1 MRGLGRVMGLFGV
14 LLVVLTAWLGRTVPR
29 GESVCPMPAV
39 IERADDTLVTLWP
52 DDTVTPFLSNS
63 SEYRILGWYEP
74 EQSLLL
80 QRYTELHR
88 IYRVGAE
95 GRRPQVWLETDEAEL
110 TLITT
115 TPYLYYMTF
124 NRPLG
129 TYTLYRAEADGSHP
143 QRIAGSETL
152 RNQYW
157 VANDGSGVL
166 FKGGWEV
173 RRANPL
179 DYNDDLYYLDT
190 AAGTVRLAYASPDD
204 DYVATWGPA
213 ARSMLVVSQT
223 TGGDAWTWVDLQTGA
238 TRAADFSAA
247 MSVYPASSSD
257 DYRNVLF
264 LESPWQRFWRF
275 DWEDMT
281 LQPLDIFSFPRPL
294 PAAAPDGTLYN
305 VERQDTVGPVD
316 NPNIWLVAVSPDGRV
331 QRRTVGDVADFLQWD
346 AAAGGVLYVEGA
358 HLLRWL
364 PDSDTVETLYTLE
377 QPPVLVQ
384 VSDCGDVV
392 IMQEFYEPTSVTGVG
407 RGDLTHAPT
416 HYHVPYVSPYNL
428 WLPLA
433 PIRWRGWWLLGG
445 GVALLLVG
453 AWRGGWRPSAS

>member
-1 MRGLGRVMGLFGV
+1 MRGLGRVMGLFGA
-14 LLVVLTAWLGRTVPR
+14 LLVVLTAWLERTVPR

-74 EQSLLL
+74 EQRLLL

-115 TPYLYYMTF
+115 TPTLYYMTF

-190 AAGTVRLAYASPDD
+190 AAGTVRLAYAAPDD
-204 DYVATWGPA
+204 DYVATWGPD
-213 ARSMLVVSQT
+213 ARSMLTVLLGAGSIE
-223 TGGDAWTWVDLQTGA
+223 WTWVNLQSGA
-238 TRAADFSAA
+238 TQAADFPDGAWNYVA
-247 MSVYPASSSD
+247 NSD

-264 LESPWQRFWRF
+264 VNNGTQRLAWL
-275 DWEDMT
+275 DWERLT
-281 LQPLDIFSFPRPL
+281 LLPLDINAHPQDKPI
-294 PAAAPDGTLYN
+294 AAPDGRLFM
-305 VERQDTVGPVD
+305 VDLRRD
-316 NPNIWLVAVSPDGRV
+316 NPHNWLVAVSPDGQV
-331 QRRTVGDVADFLQWD
+331 QRHAVGDVANFLSWD
-346 AAAGGVLYVEGA
+346 VAAGGVLFVEGV
-358 HLLRWL
+358 HLRRWH
-364 PDSDTVETLYTLE
+364 PDTDTVETLYTLE
-377 QPPVLVQ
+377 QPPAYVKA
-384 VSDCGDVV
+384 STCGDVV
-392 IMQEFYEPTSVTGVG
+392 ITRQLQAPTLVWAVE
-407 RGDLTHAPT
+407 RGDLSQPPVQ
-416 HYHVPYVSPYNL
+416 YHFAYGANSL
-428 WLPLA
+428 WLSLA

-445 GVALLLVG
+445 GVALMLVG
-453 AWRGGWRPSAS
+453 AWRGAWRPSAS